1 MSRFYNIFITVLL
14 IFLALVIVGGLSW
27 ANTRFAQLHP
37 GEKDFF
43 VPWMAANTLL
53 QFGNNPYSE
62 PAAQRAQV
70 NYYGHLAVPGQDPL
84 RLSIP
89 LPVEIF
95 YLPFALVSDYA
106 LARGLWMTCLEI
118 AMMAMLILSFRLTGW
133 KPARSLLLA
142 IFTFSILWIY
152 NLLPLVN
159 GSAVIFSTLVIVAL
173 LTAIR
178 DGRDE
183 FAGALLVV
191 PFLQLDFSFL
201 LVLFILWWAVYHHRS
216 RILAGFLMTLT
227 ILLAV
232 SFFIIPDWFM
242 PFIKGAISHFSYQP
256 GLSVGGIFTSWWPVI
271 GPRLGLMLTALILVL
286 LFIEWR
292 NVRQKDFRHFLWTS
306 SFTLA
311 ITPLLG
317 IPVIPQSYSLLFFPL
332 LLFLSILA
340 ERWPRPHRWGLSGL
354 IFILFIFG
362 FWFVTATLYLKGS
375 FSALSDVLV
384 LVFPG
389 ILVLSLYWMRWWAV
403 QPPRTWSD
411 SLP

>member
-1 MSRFYNIFITVLL
+1 MGKTSANEEAEYRMGGGSTAAFFRLQSRLNRWEGVAIGLL
-14 IFLALVIVGGLSW
+14 ISA
-27 ANTRFAQLHP
+27 
-37 GEKDFF
+37 
-43 VPWMAANTLL
+43 
-53 QFGNNPYSE
+53 
-62 PAAQRAQV
+62 
-70 NYYGHLAVPGQDPL
+70 
-84 RLSIP
+84 
-89 LPVEIF
+89 
-95 YLPFALVSDYA
+95 
-106 LARGLWMTCLEI
+106 
-118 AMMAMLILSFRLTGW
+118 IL
-133 KPARSLLLA
+133 
-142 IFTFSILWIY
+142 TFSILWIY

-159 GSAVIFSTLVIVAL
+159 GSAVIISTLVIVAL
-173 LTAIR
+173 LIAIR

-183 FAGALLVV
+183 FSGALLVV
-191 PFLQLDFSFL
+191 PFLQMDFSFL
-201 LVLFILWWAVYHHRS
+201 LGLFILWWAVYHHRG
-216 RILAGFLMTLT
+216 RIVAGFLMTLT

-332 LLFLSILA
+332 ILFLSILA
-340 ERWPRPHRWGLSGL
+340 ERWPRPHRWGLSGI

-362 FWFVTATLYLKGS
+362 FWIVTATLYLKGS

-384 LVFPG
+384 LVYPG

-403 QPPRTWSD
+403 HPPRTWSD

>member
-1 MSRFYNIFITVLL
+1 MSRFYNIFITFLL
-14 IFLALVIVGGLSW
+14 IFLALAIVGGLSW
-27 ANTRFAQLHP
+27 ANTSFAIRHP

-53 QFGNNPYSE
+53 QYGNNPYSE

-70 NYYGHLAVPGQDPL
+70 NYYGRLAAPGQDPL

-201 LVLFILWWAVYHHRS
+201 LVLFILWWAVFHHRG